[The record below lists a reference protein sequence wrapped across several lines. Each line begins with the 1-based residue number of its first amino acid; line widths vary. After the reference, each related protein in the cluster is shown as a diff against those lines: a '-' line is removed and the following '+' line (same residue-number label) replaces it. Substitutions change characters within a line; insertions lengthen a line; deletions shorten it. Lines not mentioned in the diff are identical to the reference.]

1 MGVNSAKGGLDLYLE
16 SFALPIDR
24 EDDLL
29 REKAAYNGGMN
40 GYIDN
45 PYPCGL
51 FVQKQLYEIEFG
63 RITIFYGGNGSGK
76 STLLNLMHKSWSSIV
91 FRPLIP
97 EKCLLLM

>member
-1 MGVNSAKGGLDLYLE
+1 MYLE

-63 RITIFYGGNGSGK
+63 RITNILRRQRLRKKYASQSDCAKAGAQSYFA
-76 STLLNLMHKSWSSIV
+76 L
-91 FRPLIP
+91 
-97 EKCLLLM
+97 

>member
-1 MGVNSAKGGLDLYLE
+1 MYLE

-45 PYPCGL
+45 PYPCDL

-63 RITIFYGGNGSGK
+63 RIHDILRRQRLRKKYAAQSDCTKAGAQSYFA
-76 STLLNLMHKSWSSIV
+76 L
-91 FRPLIP
+91 
-97 EKCLLLM
+97 